1 MKDKKNKI
9 RRSNR
14 TFVCLYEK
22 GHYFFFYVC
31 FNHLSL
37 DLFYVEDK
45 TLFHKIDH

>member
-22 GHYFFFYVC
+22 GHYFYVC